1 MNSSLNNEHVSLEK
15 EIDAC
20 TVSSSRNPL
29 LCFLCEDYYNDP
41 CILICFHTFCAKC
54 IKVRIQDNK
63 INCPLCGTQTTLKDG
78 TQLPPQDYLMV
89 KLIEMVNIENPPCA
103 NCDKRDPSSMYFC
116 STCGQAL
123 CKSCRENT
131 HRAKMFSKH
140 DIVQMTKRLTEQT
153 EVCSKHDEK
162 ITYFSNNQRHVI
174 CTSCVLEKPI
184 ESRKSCVDIDVA
196 YNQNL
201 KKLDRALL
209 SVYDIQNSIRE
220 GVVAC
225 HTLLEE
231 LRQNTDTEK
240 TTIHNFVQ
248 TLHEA
253 INKIQTD
260 MHLEVQRQYE
270 IKERAFRNQ
279 LLTLS
284 AVLPILQHHII
295 LCRNFVSSSNKYYFL
310 EIAYLML
317 DRLNTIV
324 KIPQPTKP
332 LLTSTV
338 KTNYRSEFAQCL
350 EPWFG
355 KEEIQ
360 DSGIYESSKN
370 LSILNAKSK
379 DNLNFSQST
388 YPSKKQHSALKAKAL
403 EGEGPFSNHCRSF
416 ESQIKELGTQLCCVK
431 DRLNELQREVK
442 ALQGTKSPAVPPL
455 ILRHQNI
462 IKDCLRLN
470 DTLERNRVELERL
483 RSVFQTIWQEQLY
496 RIHVEQDIFHS
507 QMADIVTLQ
516 SEVKQLATLAQQLDP
531 YVKRL
536 TSKPS
541 NNEITDLKI
550 LLDRLSSLQQSQRFS
565 FGCPKM
571 DSHCMSSS
579 SLISETNYAKDNR
592 PDTPVREKD
601 QQILF
606 IHKAQSTKSVL
617 SHIVDKVCVRDK
629 TCQEFR
635 ERSKSE
641 GRIKECPVTRPK
653 SKSVVEEE
661 CVKNTRACSLYQMI
675 DIRGVQ
681 HLTAQST
688 SNIHEKDPNIE
699 LCDKLREYLKDHLK
713 KKLNVEIF
721 DEEAKGSRK
730 IEKKPYDYYTEGF
743 LGEVETISCEGSNV
757 CKNQGIKVHK
767 KNMSSNQETM
777 VAPNAVTRKHR
788 RYPHSDTEDCG
799 ITAMY
804 QESSFKRISTPD
816 DEKSARASNSVRCR
830 SRKTN
835 SVRKQ
840 RSWETFPTRKKSVIP
855 EASKFCHDPESFRS
869 QFNLN
874 AFQDGI
880 RKADS
885 FEGHEEAV
893 SSLVREFQKVRTLD
907 RKSNKME

>member
-1 MNSSLNNEHVSLEK
+1 MTSPSNNLQGMSDAVAASLATASTDTT
-15 EIDAC
+15 IGDGSAA
-20 TVSSSRNPL
+20 SSRNPL

-54 IKVRIQDNK
+54 LRSKNQNCK
-63 INCPLCGTQTTLKDG
+63 ISCPLCGTQTTLKEG
-78 TQLPPQDYLMV
+78 VQLPPPDYLMC

-103 NCDKRDPSSMYFC
+103 NCDKRDPPSMYFC

-131 HRAKMFSKH
+131 HRAKMFSSH
-140 DIVQMTKRLTEQT
+140 DIVQMSKRLVDKTE
-153 EVCSKHDEK
+153 
-162 ITYFSNNQRHVI
+162 I
-174 CTSCVLEKPI
+174 
-184 ESRKSCVDIDVA
+184 
-196 YNQNL
+196 
-201 KKLDRALL
+201 
-209 SVYDIQNSIRE
+209 SVYDMQTTIRE

-240 TTIHNFVQ
+240 LTIHNFVQ
-248 TLHEA
+248 TLHDA

-284 AVLPILQHHII
+284 AVLPILQHHIV
-295 LCRNFVSSSNKYYFL
+295 LCRNFVSTSNKYYFL
-310 EIAYLML
+310 EIVSLML

-332 LLTSTV
+332 LLTSTI

-355 KEEIQ
+355 KSDLM
-360 DSGIYESSKN
+360 DSGIYESSKSISN
-370 LSILNAKSK
+370 LTAKSK
-379 DNLNFSQST
+379 ENLNLSNST
-388 YPSKKQHSALKAKAL
+388 LPSKRQHSALKAKAL

-416 ESQIKELGTQLCCVK
+416 DSQIKELGTQLNCVK
-431 DRLNELQREVK
+431 DRLNELQREVR

-462 IKDCLRLN
+462 IRDCLRLN

-496 RIHVEQDIFHS
+496 RIHVEQDIFQS
-507 QMADIVTLQ
+507 QMTDITNLQ

-541 NNEITDLKI
+541 NNEMADLKS
-550 LLDRLSSLQQSQRFS
+550 LLDRLSSLQQSQRFPM
-565 FGCPKM
+565 GCHKLE
-571 DSHCMSSS
+571 SHCMSSS
-579 SLISETNYAKDNR
+579 SPLSDTMYAKDNR
-592 PDTPVREKD
+592 PETPVREKD
-601 QQILF
+601 QQMLYF
-606 IHKAQSTKSVL
+606 HKTQLQKGVM

-629 TCQEFR
+629 TFQEFR

-641 GRIKECPVTRPK
+641 GRIKDCPIRGK
-653 SKSVVEEE
+653 SKSVVSEE

-675 DIRGVQ
+675 DIRDLQ
-681 HLTAQST
+681 HSVAQST
-688 SNIHEKDPNIE
+688 SNIHEKNSNVE
-699 LCDKLREYLKDHLK
+699 MCDKLREYLKDHLK
-713 KKLNVEIF
+713 KKLNVELIDDDKEYQKSEHKKSF
-721 DEEAKGSRK
+721 EY
-730 IEKKPYDYYTEGF
+730 IEGMI
-743 LGEVETISCEGSNV
+743 GEVETISCEATKV
-757 CKNQGIKVHK
+757 CRKQGGKIHK
-767 KNMSSNQETM
+767 KAMPLPTEDPVPIP
-777 VAPNAVTRKHR
+777 VAAPRKYK
-788 RYPHSDTEDCG
+788 RYPHSDTEDG
-799 ITAMY
+799 AMY
-804 QESSFKRISTPD
+804 QESISFRRISSPEGDKCT
-816 DEKSARASNSVRCR
+816 RTSNSVRCR
-830 SRKTN
+830 SKK
-835 SVRKQ
+835 SGPVRKQ
-840 RSWETFPTRKKSVIP
+840 RSWETFPTRKKSMTP
-855 EASKFCHDPESFRS
+855 EPSKFCRDPESFRS
-869 QFNLN
+869 QFDLN
-874 AFQDGI
+874 TFQDGL

-893 SSLVREFQKVRTLD
+893 SSLVREFNKVRSLD
-907 RKSNKME
+907 KKPKKID

>member
-1 MNSSLNNEHVSLEK
+1 MASSSNNDQQHYSLET

-20 TVSSSRNPL
+20 TLASSRNPL
-29 LCFLCEDYYNDP
+29 LCFLCEDYYSDP
-41 CILICFHTFCAKC
+41 VILICFHSFCAKC
-54 IKVRIQDNK
+54 IKGRNQEHK
-63 INCPLCGTQTTLKDG
+63 ISCPLCGTQTALKEG
-78 TQLPPQDYLMV
+78 VQLPPPDHLMV
-89 KLIEMVNIENPPCA
+89 KLIEMVNVENPPCA

-123 CKSCRENT
+123 CKPCRENT
-131 HRAKMFSKH
+131 HRAKMFSTH
-140 DIVQMTKRLTEQT
+140 DIVQMTKRLADKTEI
-153 EVCSKHDEK
+153 CPKHDER
-162 ITYFSNNQRHVI
+162 INYFSNTQRHVI
-174 CTSCVLEKPI
+174 CTSCVREKPL
-184 ESRKSCVDIDVA
+184 ESRKACMDIDEA
-196 YNQNL
+196 YSQNL

-209 SVYDIQNSIRE
+209 SVYDMQSSIRE

-240 TTIHNFVQ
+240 MTIHNFVQ

-284 AVLPILQHHII
+284 AVLPILQHHIL

-310 EIAYLML
+310 EIVYLML

-332 LLTSTV
+332 LLTSTI

-355 KEEIQ
+355 RIDTM
-360 DSGIYESSKN
+360 DSGIYESSRN
-370 LSILNAKSK
+370 LSSLTAKSK
-379 DNLNFSQST
+379 ENLSLSQSSF
-388 YPSKKQHSALKAKAL
+388 PSKKQHSALKAKAL

-416 ESQIKELGTQLCCVK
+416 DSQIKELGTQLSCVK
-431 DRLNELQREVK
+431 DRLNELQREVR

-462 IKDCLRLN
+462 IRDCLRLN

-507 QMADIVTLQ
+507 QMSDIVSLQ

-536 TSKPS
+536 TAKPN
-541 NNEITDLKI
+541 NNEMSDLKN

-565 FGCPKM
+565 MGCHKIE
-571 DSHCMSSS
+571 SHCMSSS
-579 SLISETNYAKDNR
+579 SPLSEAFYAKDAR

-601 QQILF
+601 QQIVY
-606 IHKAQSTKSVL
+606 IQKMQSTKSVL

-629 TCQEFR
+629 TFQEFR

-641 GRIKECPVTRPK
+641 GRIKDCPTRPK
-653 SKSVVEEE
+653 SKSVGPE
-661 CVKNTRACSLYQMI
+661 CVKNTRACSLYQMV
-675 DIRGVQ
+675 DIRDIRN
-681 HLTAQST
+681 LAAQST
-688 SNIHEKDPNIE
+688 SNIHEKDLNME
-699 LCDKLREYLKDHLK
+699 MCEKLREYMKEHLK
-713 KKLNVEIF
+713 KKVNIEMF
-721 DEEAKGSRK
+721 DDGFCREDSKQFE
-730 IEKKPYDYYTEGF
+730 YDEGI
-743 LGEVETISCEGSNV
+743 LGEVETVSCDGSKMYKPQTV
-757 CKNQGIKVHK
+757 KVHK
-767 KNMSSNQETM
+767 KKSSSVQEPAIVP
-777 VAPNAVTRKHR
+777 VAAPRKYK
-788 RYPHSDTEDCG
+788 RYPHSDTEDG
-799 ITAMY
+799 AMASVC
-804 QESSFKRISTPD
+804 QESITFRRISTPD
-816 DEKSARASNSVRCR
+816 DKTARTSNSVRCR
-830 SRKTN
+830 SKKTGP
-835 SVRKQ
+835 VRKQ
-840 RSWETFPTRKKSVIP
+840 RSWETFPTRKKSATP
-855 EASKFCHDPESFRS
+855 EPSKFCHDPESFRS
-869 QFNLN
+869 QFDVSN
-874 AFQDGI
+874 FQDGL

-893 SSLVREFQKVRTLD
+893 SSLVRECQKVRTLD
-907 RKSNKME
+907 KKSKKTDQV